1 MWKPYKVLYIILLV
15 LFFALGFCVGGMVI
29 AYIIYLPAYPPIGD
43 WNGDGAVNL
52 FDLFAMFDE
61 LAHGPKYPEFVVG
74 PDVPTD

>member
-1 MWKPYKVLYIILLV
+1 MKPKHLYIILLV

-43 WNGDGAVNL
+43 WNGDGAVNF
-52 FDLFAMFDE
+52 FDLIAFIDE